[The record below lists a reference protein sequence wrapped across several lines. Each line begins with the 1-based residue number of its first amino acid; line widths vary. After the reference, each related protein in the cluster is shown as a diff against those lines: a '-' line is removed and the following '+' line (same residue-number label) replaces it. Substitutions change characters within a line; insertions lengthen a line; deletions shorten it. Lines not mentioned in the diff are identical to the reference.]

1 MAQVS
6 YGTITITDIT
16 DIDNIQNYYLATSAS
31 SGVTTSTSGWTTGI
45 QSMTSTNQYLW
56 NYEQILGTGGVVI
69 NTTTPVIIGRYG
81 QNGQPGVSITS
92 IDEYYKAN
100 NSSTTK
106 PTSWNAVNV
115 IDKPTAS
122 NKYLWNYQVIH
133 YSNNTTEGSASEA
146 RIIGVY
152 GDKGEKG
159 DDGISPTVSKSGSTV
174 TITDAEGNIVTVSD
188 GTNGTSYY
196 THIRYATSSAGAN
209 MTSTPTSSTIY
220 IGIYSGTSATAPTTA
235 NSYTWSKYM
244 GTNGTNGIS
253 VTKVTPIYYLKTSSG
268 SVPTAPSSGTV
279 ITSTSTGT
287 GVWTTAIPTYVNGG
301 TYYTS
306 TQTYLSGGTS
316 PVSSTAV
323 IDQALTTANSNAYGA
338 YNVATGINQHFWSIE
353 SDYATGIPAG
363 SYITDTVIDTFK
375 SQKTGGNLLTR
386 SDGIWIRD
394 GIKTLASLT
403 GSSFVFYRPTTT
415 TTQGSKGMELTSSTL
430 KFYDATGTITQ
441 ATFGGTQATI
451 SGTINAYDG
460 KIGNDTNNYWYIGNY
475 TDYNQNDSAIIK
487 SKGTAS
493 IQLNET
499 DTWRISTNRI
509 HTAWAPET
517 GTDAFKL
524 HFPKFNDSSS
534 VSKYW
539 DYGLHLPVSNSDKF
553 LYIRN
558 ASGSETLDN
567 LLNDLDDN
575 GYNYWNYLFWVDASG
590 NVHAPGFYI
599 GNSTTPIGGGAGTV
613 AERLTQGY
621 GSATQPIYF
630 NSNGIPTNTTY
641 TLNAAGAKGVDTSI
655 AAASTST
662 NLPTSKAVAAF
673 VEGKGYITSYTD
685 YRVKTEARGS
695 TTMYLAGSNTSG
707 TVSQGTLLTDSGV
720 YIQTSSS
727 STNLVVPKVNGYTL
741 AAASAKGVDNSI
753 AAASTSTNLPTSKA
767 VAAFVEGKGY
777 KTTDNNTTYSL
788 TQDSSD
794 GHKITLTPSSGNA
807 QTVTIP
813 DNNTTYT
820 FTNGTNGFTVTPS
833 GGEAQ
838 TVTVTPSI
846 SNNITGTGTRTSGYL
861 VKFSGTNTITNGPAI
876 GTGTTKFLR
885 EDGTW
890 VVPGGTYSLPTASSS
905 TLGGVKV
912 GSGLSISDGV
922 LSHTDTSSQASSSNS
937 GRTYIQSITLDTYG
951 HVTALSTATETVT
964 NTHNTAYLYAGKSD
978 GTANAATTNG
988 NTYLILMD
996 GGSAT
1001 TRRKVSGSGTVSVA
1015 SDANG
1020 NITITGSAHPTSLKN
1035 PNALAIKIYNG
1046 TSTSS
1051 NTNYDGS
1058 TANQSVSVA
1067 GVGAITSIGIS
1078 GSTLSWTKADG
1089 TTGSSTVTI
1098 TASVASGSRILTD
1111 ADGNALNV
1119 GSTNKPIYF
1128 SGGVPVTLK
1137 DGTND
1142 LTIGKSVPSD
1152 AKFTDTWTAMVGA
1165 TSSANGSVGYVNA
1178 VPPKDGYNTKFLRAD
1193 GTWVVPGGTYSLP
1206 LAANGTR
1213 GGVQIGY
1220 TQSGKNYP
1228 VQLSSEKMYVNVP
1241 WENTWRGIQ
1250 NNLTSDSTTDSLS
1263 AAQGKALANGSARD
1277 STKLPLSG
1285 GTMTGQIKTSFK
1297 SSIATGSYQSTQTK
1311 IPELCEEL
1319 RYSSGV
1325 MGSVNISTAYTKD
1338 GITIATGWYN
1348 FLWVPHRSGG
1358 VNGAA
1363 SGDNCDYGSLYL
1375 SGMTLSGLYMIRYAS
1390 KAIAEVKNLYK
1401 PPAAISADSATSAGK
1416 WTTARNFTIKDSD
1429 STNSGT
1435 AVSVDGSAAV
1445 TLLLPSTIKA
1455 SLSGNASTATKW
1467 ASAQTV
1473 YVTLGTASTS
1483 TTIQGGSSSAQ
1494 TIGVNG
1500 TLAISNGGTGL
1511 TASPSIL
1518 TNLGSTTA
1526 ANVLQA
1532 SPRPGITGT
1541 LGAANGGTGQ
1551 TSLINAANSLLN
1563 ALGTGSSTPV
1573 DADYYISQYVN
1584 GGTTTTTYHRRPM
1597 SALWSYISGK
1607 ISSSGTYVTVN
1618 TNQTLTAA
1626 GTKTYL
1632 GLQTYGSNGIALGVT
1647 SGTSVTQK
1655 ANMKYDS
1662 TLEAIVFSFA

>member
-6 YGTITITDIT
+6 YGTITITDT
-16 DIDNIQNYYLATSAS
+16 NDIESIIVEYNRNQSTSSPPNQNDSGWSTNRPAWAQGYYIWQRTRIHKSGTQASADTFGTAVCLTGSTGQTGAAGKGIIGIETLYATNNS
-31 SGVTTSTSGWTTGI
+31 TTTAPTSGW
-45 QSMTSTNQYLW
+45 QSQPPTYSSSNPKYW
-56 NYEQILGTGGVVI
+56 VKV
-69 NTTTPVIIGRYG
+69 TTTYNSGNPDVVTYLD
-81 QNGQPGVSITS
+81 NG
-92 IDEYYKAN
+92 
-100 NSSTTK
+100 
-106 PTSWNAVNV
+106 
-115 IDKPTAS
+115 
-122 NKYLWNYQVIH
+122 
-133 YSNNTTEGSASEA
+133 
-146 RIIGVY
+146 
-152 GDKGEKG
+152 
-159 DDGISPTVSKSGSTV
+159 
-174 TITDAEGNIVTVSD
+174 ITDA
-188 GTNGTSYY
+188 
-196 THIRYATSSAGAN
+196 
-209 MTSTPTSSTIY
+209 M
-220 IGIYSGTSATAPTTA
+220 ATAAAANTTA
-235 NSYTWSKYM
+235 N
-244 GTNGTNGIS
+244 NAN
-253 VTKVTPIYYLKTSSG
+253 
-268 SVPTAPSSGTV
+268 
-279 ITSTSTGT
+279 
-287 GVWTTAIPTYVNGG
+287 
-301 TYYTS
+301 
-306 TQTYLSGGTS
+306 Q
-316 PVSSTAV
+316 
-323 IDQALTTANSNAYGA
+323 TANNANQTANNAYSI
-338 YNVATGINQHFWSIE
+338 ATGINQHFWTIAT
-353 SDYATGIPAG
+353 DYATGLPAG
-363 SYITDTVIDTFK
+363 SYITDVASDTFK

-386 SDGIWIRD
+386 SDGVWIRD

-430 KFYDATGTITQ
+430 KFYDATGTVAQ
-441 ATFGGTQATI
+441 AIFGGTQATI

-493 IQLNET
+493 IQLDET
-499 DTWRISTNRI
+499 NTWRISTNRI

-524 HFPKFNDSSS
+524 HFPKFNDSGSI
-534 VSKYW
+534 SKYW
-539 DYGLHLPVSNSDKF
+539 DYGLHLPVSYTDKF

-630 NSNGIPTNTTY
+630 NSNGTPTNTTY
-641 TLNAAGAKGVDTSI
+641 ALNAAGSKGVDTSI

-673 VEGKGYITSYTD
+673 VEEKGYITSYTD

-741 AAASAKGVDNSI
+741 AAASAKGVDTSI

-820 FTNGTNGFTVTPS
+820 FANGTNGFTVTPS

-1001 TRRKVSGSGTVSVA
+1001 TRRKISGSGTVSVA

-1020 NITITGSAHPTSLKN
+1020 NITVTGSAHPTSLKN
-1035 PNALAIKIYNG
+1035 PNALSIKVYNG

-1098 TASVASGSRILTD
+1098 TASVASGSKILTD

-1220 TQSGKNYP
+1220 TTSGKNYA

-1241 WENTWRGIQ
+1241 W
-1250 NNLTSDSTTDSLS
+1250 TD
-1263 AAQGKALANGSARD
+1263 
-1277 STKLPLSG
+1277 
-1285 GTMTGQIKTSFK
+1285 
-1297 SSIATGSYQSTQTK
+1297 
-1311 IPELCEEL
+1311 
-1319 RYSSGV
+1319 RY
-1325 MGSVNISTAYTKD
+1325 
-1338 GITIATGWYN
+1338 
-1348 FLWVPHRSGG
+1348 
-1358 VNGAA
+1358 VNGATFVDDT
-1363 SGDNCDYGSLYL
+1363 SNSTTSPLK
-1375 SGMTLSGLYMIRYAS
+1375 MTLTRAGSDTNTVTAS
-1390 KAIAEVKNLYK
+1390 LPKVSSSTAGVAPKGASVSTQSQSTKFLREDGTWAAPSYTSNTDTKVNMSARGTTKAYLLGTTTSPTNSTQAITSVAETGVYF
-1401 PPAAISADSATSAGK
+1401 D
-1416 WTTARNFTIKDSD
+1416 TTAATLTATTFKGNL
-1429 STNSGT
+1429 SGT
-1435 AVSVDGSAAV
+1435 ATNTYNLLAYASNETTIGANSATAGASTNDSVWFNYRDVDSGTTSNNAAQITQYYFGNRKGSTTGVTVNAA
-1445 TLLLPSTIKA
+1445 TFNGALT
-1455 SLSGNASTATKW
+1455 GNALTATKW

-1473 YVTLGTASTS
+1473 YVTLGTASTT

-1500 TLAISNGGTGL
+1500 TLAIGNGGTGL
-1511 TASPSIL
+1511 TASPSML

>member
-6 YGTITITDIT
+6 YGTITITDTNDIESIIVEYNRNQSTSSPPNQNDSGWSTNRPAWAQGYYIWQRTRIHKSGTQTSEDDFGTAVCLTGSTGNTGATGQSLIATKTQYTNVASNIT
-16 DIDNIQNYYLATSAS
+16 I
-31 SGVTTSTSGWTTGI
+31 TTS
-45 QSMTSTNQYLW
+45 N
-56 NYEQILGTGGVVI
+56 
-69 NTTTPVIIGRYG
+69 
-81 QNGQPGVSITS
+81 
-92 IDEYYKAN
+92 
-100 NSSTTK
+100 
-106 PTSWNAVNV
+106 
-115 IDKPTAS
+115 
-122 NKYLWNYQVIH
+122 H
-133 YSNNTTEGSASEA
+133 
-146 RIIGVY
+146 
-152 GDKGEKG
+152 
-159 DDGISPTVSKSGSTV
+159 
-174 TITDAEGNIVTVSD
+174 
-188 GTNGTSYY
+188 
-196 THIRYATSSAGAN
+196 
-209 MTSTPTSSTIY
+209 
-220 IGIYSGTSATAPTTA
+220 
-235 NSYTWSKYM
+235 NSYTWTDNVPAYNSGKPVYWARITNTYANPSKTEYLIYKDQ
-244 GTNGTNGIS
+244 GTTDAI
-253 VTKVTPIYYLKTSSG
+253 KTSYD
-268 SVPTAPSSGTV
+268 AN
-279 ITSTSTGT
+279 
-287 GVWTTAIPTYVNGG
+287 TTAGEAKEQAEIAEGKAN
-301 TYYTS
+301 
-306 TQTYLSGGTS
+306 
-316 PVSSTAV
+316 TA
-323 IDQALTTANSNAYGA
+323 IGTANTANTNANNA
-338 YNVATGINQHFWSIE
+338 LNIATGLNQHFWIEE

-363 SYITDTVIDTFK
+363 VYVTDIESDTFK

-415 TTQGSKGMELTSSTL
+415 TTQGSKGVELTSTAL
-430 KFYDATGTITQ
+430 KFYNPSND
-441 ATFGGTQATI
+441 TI
-451 SGTINAYDG
+451 SMMDLTSTELIFKTSAGTEIG
-460 KIGNDTNNYWYIGNY
+460 KFGSDSSGGLLNLSGRLDIRGGGRIGQDSDNYWEFGDNKS
-475 TDYNQNDSAIIK
+475 YNSEDSAYLIG
-487 SKGTAS
+487 KGTAS
-493 IQLNET
+493 IQLGET
-499 DTWRISTNRI
+499 GHWRLDSNRI
-509 HTAWAPET
+509 HSGWYQLSDSTA
-517 GTDAFKL
+517 GTL
-524 HFPKFNDSSS
+524 HFDTGVEGNTTY
-534 VSKYW
+534 YW
-539 DYGLHLPVSNSDKF
+539 DYGLHYPNKSGNGNNKF
-553 LYIRN
+553 LYIRR
-558 ASGSETLDN
+558 SSD
-567 LLNDLDDN
+567 
-575 GYNYWNYLFWVDASG
+575 
-590 NVHAPGFYI
+590 
-599 GNSTTPIGGGAGTV
+599 
-613 AERLTQGY
+613 
-621 GSATQPIYF
+621 
-630 NSNGIPTNTTY
+630 
-641 TLNAAGAKGVDTSI
+641 
-655 AAASTST
+655 STST
-662 NLPTSKAVAAF
+662 SLATMKGRVDDDDFWVYKFYVDGDGNIHAGDIYSHDTLISGTSAPYLLKSGGTITGNLEVNGTLTKGGKNVTYLTETSTNGQILIADGNGSGIKTSGYTIATSVPSGAVF
-673 VEGKGYITSYTD
+673 TD

-695 TTMYLAGSNTSG
+695 TTMYLAGSNTSE

-741 AAASAKGVDNSI
+741 AAASAKGVDTSI

-820 FTNGTNGFTVTPS
+820 FANGTNGFTVTPS
-833 GGEAQ
+833 GGDAQ

-861 VKFSGTNTITNGPAI
+861 AKFSGTNTITNGPAL

-912 GSGLSISDGV
+912 GSGLSISDEV
-922 LSHTDTSSQASSSNS
+922 LSHADTSSQASSSNS

-1001 TRRKVSGSGTVSVA
+1001 TRRKISGSGTVSVA

-1020 NITITGSAHPTSLKN
+1020 NITVTGSAHPTSLKN

-1098 TASVASGSRILTD
+1098 TASVASGSKILTD
-1111 ADGNALNV
+1111 TDGNALNV

-1206 LAANGTR
+1206 LATNGTR

-1263 AAQGKALANGSARD
+1263 AAQGKTLANGSARD
-1277 STKLPLSG
+1277 NTKLPLSG
-1285 GTMTGQIKTSFK
+1285 GTMTGQIKTD
-1297 SSIATGSYQSTQTK
+1297 AGSGT
-1311 IPELCEEL
+1311 
-1319 RYSSGV
+1319 
-1325 MGSVNISTAYTKD
+1325 
-1338 GITIATGWYN
+1338 W
-1348 FLWVPHRSGG
+1348 
-1358 VNGAA
+1358 
-1363 SGDNCDYGSLYL
+1363 L
-1375 SGMTLSGLYMIRYAS
+1375 SA
-1390 KAIAEVKNLYK
+1390 
-1401 PPAAISADSATSAGK
+1401 ATSAALYSTVTSGYNAITSQATKNGRITIGTYPSSDDK
-1416 WTTARNFTIKDSD
+1416 WYLTYFLNTRTENGNDGQLSWTPSTNTLSTNISGNAATATTASWANLLKPIATTTAASASTWNIPSGSKQVWGERFSD
-1429 STNSGT
+1429 STLTYTPSG
-1435 AVSVDGSAAV
+1435 GSATTITDTGDWVMWLTPNATSNAA
-1445 TLLLPSTIKA
+1445 TLNMRIDGTYYGSF
-1455 SLSGNASTATKW
+1455 SGNLSGNASTATTAISLNGGTALSSKNLNDYHDTSGKLNYYYAGGSNNCTNVPVGNGIQFGMMTYNSAAGHVTQELSSFSSATNKGKW
-1467 ASAQTV
+1467 IRWYQSSTWTDWEKFLTSVNYSDYTVTKTGTGASGTWGISISGSAAK
-1473 YVTLGTASTS
+1473 LGTSNVGAADRPIYLSAGSPSQTTYRMAATNATATS
-1483 TTIQGGSSSAQ
+1483 ALSIDTNLDTGIWY
-1494 TIGVNG
+1494 VNG
-1500 TLAISNGGTGL
+1500 TNS
-1511 TASPSIL
+1511 
-1518 TNLGSTTA
+1518 TNLYS
-1526 ANVLQA
+1526 V
-1532 SPRPGITGT
+1532 SD
-1541 LGAANGGTGQ
+1541 GAAYVNKYSDSWIAQIYQDYRTGQ
-1551 TSLINAANSLLN
+1551 IALRGKNNGTWQAWRKVLDSSNYTNYLGSVYVKTTGNEGV
-1563 ALGTGSSTPV
+1563 LGTKVFG
-1573 DADYYISQYVN
+1573 
-1584 GGTTTTTYHRRPM
+1584 
-1597 SALWSYISGK
+1597 
-1607 ISSSGTYVTVN
+1607 
-1618 TNQTLTAA
+1618 
-1626 GTKTYL
+1626 
-1632 GLQTYGSNGIALGVT
+1632 
-1647 SGTSVTQK
+1647 SGTSYGSVTNNTTYTEK
-1655 ANMKYDS
+1655 ANINYNS